1 MSNQGPYVETDPK
14 KIEKLVGTI
23 ATAVREFNQ
32 AFSQFTEQTKPR
44 FKAIMKERM
53 NRFISNALRYA
64 MEGDTSSYCGAY
76 PQWVIDNQAELNKWL
91 ENPHI
96 DDNIKEEIR
105 AATRKAMGQPEPKPQ
120 AAQQPQSTDNALSN
134 ALASARDMN
143 EFISIIENYP
153 GTIYS
158 KDGLV
163 LDKTIMLEKIRYLSS
178 DPESLEMLASPNPPN
193 ILFTGSNIT
202 SNYGMRDKFVQLAKK
217 EYQNTVQFPEA
228 LKSAKTIDDFIA
240 VIRNHPNEIVSVDGQ
255 VLDKNIMIS
264 KIKELST
271 DKNMVE
277 LIASG
282 NAPPIIFGG
291 TNITRQ
297 YGMREKFIDLVKN
310 QYNNEQN
317 SRYDHLKPEVVRQVN
332 TMFKHFGKNMS
343 VSYEDGLNFSFLLM
357 NLSAENRKAFESI
370 LKNANI
376 EFDVSMSRLTIAV
389 KPAQYEQVINALKTV
404 AYEINLSQA
413 SLAQKINR
421 ATSISDI
428 VKVIREHDGM
438 IFSKDGAYID
448 KQLQLNAIEN
458 LRNPDPNFSGV
469 KVTSNYGLESKVNT
483 LIQQELEAKNAP
495 PASNPNIGRPLP
507 QTPPQRRQS
516 QSGEGFAAQA
526 IAALNLW
533 FMTRNIRQQQA
544 DRDQVTKVLV
554 ELKAIQQRNMT
565 PAQEQAAVLACL
577 SANVSHIKFNVL
589 KEMNV
594 DDQGVPIPKAP
605 QPQDAPQPAPKP
617 QPQAT
622 PQVDDP
628 VKQAIKEIDDTMS
641 WAISRNDQRQ
651 KWTEPLRR
659 ELEALDKS
667 YKLPFVKNRELRE
680 LVTAMYLSAKNDPT
694 GFNAARIAEGIL
706 KDVLKVP
713 VPVVQEP
720 RPQVQPQARPQA
732 QPQRPQPQ
740 TKKFDEEFNP
750 TLEAAN
756 KAAELYMLFSVSKDN
771 LSTSYHDIRNG
782 KGVKGWVN
790 LRAKDLGKA
799 LGNKGKL
806 REQQI
811 TDLAK
816 AFEIINND
824 TNKNTMDKAL
834 DMYAYLSK
842 LSSEVSLES
851 SAFKKLSPAIIKLCQ
866 QYMEK
871 IEGIVGKDNIKH
883 LYNSPALFMRAE
895 DVKKRVASATEPESL
910 NVRNENRKK

>member
-1 MSNQGPYVETDPK
+1 MSNQGPNVETDPK

-23 ATAVREFNQ
+23 GTAVREFNQ
-32 AFSQFTEQTKPR
+32 AFSLFTEKDNPR
-44 FKAIMKERM
+44 IKAIMKERM

-64 MEGDTSSYCGAY
+64 MEGDTSSYCRAY
-76 PQWVIDNQAELNKWL
+76 PQWVIDNQSQLNEWL
-91 ENPHI
+91 ENPNI
-96 DDNIKEEIR
+96 DDSIKQEIR
-105 AATRKAMGQPEPKPQ
+105 AATRKAMAQPEPKPQ
-120 AAQQPQSTDNALSN
+120 AAQQPQSNDTDLSD
-134 ALASARDMN
+134 ALASARDIK

-153 GTIYS
+153 NTIYS

-163 LDKTIMLEKIRYLSS
+163 LDKNTMLDKIRYLSS
-178 DPESLEMLASPNPPN
+178 DRDSLEMLASPNPPV
-193 ILFTGSNIT
+193 IVFAGSNIT

-228 LKSAKTIDDFIA
+228 LKSAKTIDEFIA

-297 YGMREKFIDLVKN
+297 YGMREKFTELVRN

-317 SRYDHLKPEVVRQVN
+317 SKYDHLKPEVVRQVN
-332 TMFKHFGKNMS
+332 AMFKHFGKIMS
-343 VSYEDGLNFSFLLM
+343 VNYENGLNFSFPLM
-357 NLSAENRKAFESI
+357 NLSAENRKAFESM
-370 LKNANI
+370 LKKANI

-389 KPAQYEQVINALKTV
+389 KPAQYEQVIDALKIV

-428 VKVIREHDGM
+428 VKVITEHDGM

-448 KQLQLNAIEN
+448 KQLQLSAIEN
-458 LRNPDPNFSGV
+458 LRNPDPNFSGA

-483 LIQQELEAKNAP
+483 LLQQEREAKNAP
-495 PASNPNIGRPLP
+495 PAANQNVGRPLP
-507 QTPPQRRQS
+507 QTPSR
-516 QSGEGFAAQA
+516 
-526 IAALNLW
+526 
-533 FMTRNIRQQQA
+533 
-544 DRDQVTKVLV
+544 
-554 ELKAIQQRNMT
+554 
-565 PAQEQAAVLACL
+565 
-577 SANVSHIKFNVL
+577 AN
-589 KEMNV
+589 
-594 DDQGVPIPKAP
+594 
-605 QPQDAPQPAPKP
+605 P
-617 QPQAT
+617 QPQAA

-628 VKQAIKEIDDTMS
+628 VKQAIKEIDDTMF
-641 WAISRNDQRQ
+641 WAIGRNDQRQ
-651 KWTEPLRR
+651 KWLEPLRR
-659 ELEALDKS
+659 ELDELDKS
-667 YKLPFVKNRELRE
+667 HKLPFVKKHELRE
-680 LVTAMYLSAKNDPT
+680 LVTDMYLSAKNDPT

-720 RPQVQPQARPQA
+720 RPQV

-790 LRAKDLGKA
+790 VRAKDLGKA

-824 TNKNTMDKAL
+824 TNKNTTDKAL

-883 LYNSPALFMRAE
+883 LYNSPALFVRAE
-895 DVKKRVASATEPESL
+895 DVKKRVASATEPESQ
-910 NVRNENRKK
+910 NVRSDNRKK